1 MKNKLRLFGK
11 LNSDSLA
18 IKYPLENSTVGKIA
32 CSSDSRVVMLFVTL
46 VFKRSLFVPSL
57 YPPTC
62 FSSERSHT
70 FGKSPFAFG
79 PGRAVSLL
87 GVTLFGRSLHCLVC
101 QDVESLSCKTPSWQ
115 GLAPSFGF
123 SHLSMFALLTLV
135 GTSHTGNAE
144 CCFFNGLF
152 FHYS

>member
-1 MKNKLRLFGK
+1 MKNNLRLFGK

-46 VFKRSLFVPSL
+46 VFKRSLFVLCL

-62 FSSERSHT
+62 FSSERSLPSW
-70 FGKSPFAFG
+70 KSPFAFG
-79 PGRAVSLL
+79 PGRAGPLLDSLL
-87 GVTLFGRSLHCLVC
+87 GVALSGRMC
-101 QDVESLSCKTPSWQ
+101 QDVESLRCKAPSWQ
-115 GLAPSFGF
+115 GFAPSFGF
-123 SHLSMFALLTLV
+123 SHLSMFAFLTLV
-135 GTSHTGNAE
+135 GTSHIGNAE
-144 CCFFNGLF
+144 HCFFNRLF